1 MVFNKINKKEDLI
14 IIKIRMCLRHLKN
27 HTYKILR
34 QVDHIKYI
42 LKIIHRELFNKYLEI
57 EIKIIIAI
65 KNSKFNQIIV

>member
-1 MVFNKINKKEDLI
+1 
-14 IIKIRMCLRHLKN
+14 MCLRHLKN